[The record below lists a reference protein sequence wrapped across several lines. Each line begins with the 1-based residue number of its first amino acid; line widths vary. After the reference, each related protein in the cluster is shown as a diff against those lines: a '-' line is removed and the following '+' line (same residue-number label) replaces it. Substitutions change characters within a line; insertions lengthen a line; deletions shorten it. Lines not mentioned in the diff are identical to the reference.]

1 MITFRPAALKWRD
14 DIEWKKAIL
23 QFIYRRTF
31 DCISF
36 QWKHCSHGSI
46 PWNKDIQ
53 ILKSKAHNRY
63 CRTSLVTTKFCKDL
77 HPSARVRR
85 RIRHE
90 WTYTTAKPSSAK
102 ESLHLTCWV
111 KHLRK
116 TQMKRLLQMEEYHQ
130 GRERQAA
137 DWKLKQIIII
147 WSQNLTWCDPV
158 LTLSYHDVQF
168 DCSRPLQT
176 LLDSCTLY
184 TVVNQVS
191 KIMHQALQGCEV
203 ASLESQR
210 TEFMRTATE
219 LQLNSNNTL
228 TY

>member
-36 QWKHCSHGSI
+36 QWKPCSHGSI

-63 CRTSLVTTKFCKDL
+63 CRTSLVTTEFCKDL
-77 HPSARVRR
+77 HPSAKVRR

-102 ESLHLTCWV
+102 KSLHLICWV

-116 TQMKRLLQMEEYHQ
+116 TQNPDERCWALSDVKPTVNSPSWETFAPLALL
-130 GRERQAA
+130 
-137 DWKLKQIIII
+137 
-147 WSQNLTWCDPV
+147 NPNT
-158 LTLSYHDVQF
+158 
-168 DCSRPLQT
+168 
-176 LLDSCTLY
+176 
-184 TVVNQVS
+184 
-191 KIMHQALQGCEV
+191 
-203 ASLESQR
+203 
-210 TEFMRTATE
+210 
-219 LQLNSNNTL
+219 QLHA
-228 TY
+228 